1 MLTSPSYNPPMAIAE
16 LPHTRGCLVCGRDN
30 PHGIH
35 LHLSVD
41 DATGIV
47 TSRFTAADHHM
58 GFEGIVH
65 GGLLSTVLDE
75 AMVWAATW
83 TGKRFCVC
91 GELNVRFRRSVQ
103 IGQVVNVEA
112 KITSVR
118 SRLIETE
125 GFLRDQAGQVL
136 VESTG
141 KYVPVSPERNRAVI
155 ETFVSEPQT
164 EQTRRILINA
174 G

>member
-1 MLTSPSYNPPMAIAE
+1 MGIE
-16 LPHTRGCLVCGRDN
+16 LPHTRGCIACGHDN

-35 LHLSVD
+35 LHLNVD
-41 DATGIV
+41 EPTGLV
-47 TSRFTAADHHM
+47 AADFTPAPHHM
-58 GFEGIVH
+58 GFQGIVH

-91 GELNVRFRRSVQ
+91 GELNVRFRHSVP
-103 IGQVVNVEA
+103 IGQPVRVEA
-112 KITSVR
+112 RIASVR

-125 GFLRDQAGQVL
+125 GFLRDATGKVL

-141 KYVPVSPERNRAVI
+141 KYVPVTPDRNRDVI
-155 ETFVSEPQT
+155 ATFVSEPATDPACQRLT
-164 EQTRRILINA
+164 EA
-174 G
+174 S

>member
-1 MLTSPSYNPPMAIAE
+1 MAICE

-41 DATGIV
+41 DAAGIV
-47 TSRFTAADHHM
+47 TSLFTALAHHM

-83 TGKRFCVC
+83 AGKRFCVC
-91 GELNVRFRRSVQ
+91 GELNVRFRQSVR
-103 IGQVVNVEA
+103 IGQIVSVEA
-112 KITSVR
+112 RIASVR

-125 GFLRDQAGQVL
+125 GHLRDADGKVL
-136 VESTG
+136 VEATG

-155 ETFVSEPQT
+155 ETLVAEQQT
-164 EQTRRILINA
+164 EQTRRTLLAA

>member
-1 MLTSPSYNPPMAIAE
+1 MAIAE
-16 LPHTRGCLVCGRDN
+16 LPHTLGCLVCGRDN

-35 LHLSVD
+35 LHLNVD

-47 TSRFTAADHHM
+47 TAQFTPAAHHM

-83 TGKRFCVC
+83 SGKRFCVC
-91 GELNVRFRRSVQ
+91 GELNVRFRRGVQ
-103 IGQVVNVEA
+103 IGQNLNVEA

-125 GFLRDQAGQVL
+125 GFLRDVAGQVL
-136 VESTG
+136 VEASG
-141 KYVPVSPERNRAVI
+141 KYVPVSPDRNRAVM
-155 ETFVSEPQT
+155 ETLVVETGTDPA
-164 EQTRRILINA
+164 RRKLVN
-174 G
+174 GR

>member
-1 MLTSPSYNPPMAIAE
+1 MFVLE
-16 LPHTRGCLVCGRDN
+16 LPHTRGCLACGRDN

-35 LHLSVD
+35 LNLSVD

-47 TSRFTAADHHM
+47 TAQFIAADHHM

-65 GGLLSTVLDE
+65 GGLLATVLDE

-83 TGKRFCVC
+83 SGKRFCVC

-103 IGQVVNVEA
+103 IGQPLNVEA
-112 KITSVR
+112 KITSTR

-125 GFLRDQAGQVL
+125 AFLRDAAGQVL

-164 EQTRRILINA
+164 EQTRRMLLDER
-174 G
+174 

>member
-1 MLTSPSYNPPMAIAE
+1 MAIAE

-47 TSRFTAADHHM
+47 TSQFTAAAHHM

-75 AMVWAATW
+75 AMVWSATW
-83 TGKRFCVC
+83 SGKRFCVC

-112 KITSVR
+112 RITAMR

-125 GFLRDQAGQVL
+125 GFVRDASGLVL
-136 VESTG
+136 AESTG

-155 ETFVSEPQT
+155 ETFVADPATQ
-164 EQTRRILINA
+164 QAHQILSQA
-174 G
+174 S

>member
-1 MLTSPSYNPPMAIAE
+1 MPIAE

-35 LHLSVD
+35 LHLHVD
-41 DATGIV
+41 DSTGIV
-47 TSRFTAADHHM
+47 TSQFTAAPHHM
-58 GFEGIVH
+58 GFEGIAH
-65 GGLLSTVLDE
+65 GGVLSTVLDE

-83 TGKRFCVC
+83 SGKRFCVC

-103 IGQVVNVEA
+103 IGQRIEVEA

-125 GFLRDQAGQVL
+125 GFLRDESGQVL
-136 VESTG
+136 AESTG
-141 KYVPVSPERNRAVI
+141 KYVPVSAERNRAVI
-155 ETFVSEPQT
+155 ETFVAEAHT
-164 EQTRRILINA
+164 DRTRQILWDA
-174 G
+174 R

>member
-1 MLTSPSYNPPMAIAE
+1 MAIAE

-35 LHLSVD
+35 LHLHVD
-41 DATGIV
+41 EATGIV
-47 TSRFTAADHHM
+47 TSQFSPERHHV

-83 TGKRFCVC
+83 SGKRFCVC
-91 GELNVRFRRSVQ
+91 GELNVRFRKSVP
-103 IGQVVNVEA
+103 IGPPVHVEA

-125 GFLRDQAGQVL
+125 GFLRDAAGQVL
-136 VESTG
+136 AESVG
-141 KYVPVSPERNRAVI
+141 KYVPVSAERNRAVI
-155 ETFVSEPQT
+155 DTFVPEPQT
-164 EQTRRILINA
+164 EQTRRTLGDA
-174 G
+174 S

>member
-1 MLTSPSYNPPMAIAE
+1 MPLTE

-35 LHLSVD
+35 LHLHVD

-47 TSRFTAADHHM
+47 TSQFIAASHHM
-58 GFEGIVH
+58 GFEGIAH

-83 TGKRFCVC
+83 SGKRFCVC

-103 IGQVVNVEA
+103 IGQHINVEA

-125 GFLRDQAGQVL
+125 GFLRDESGQVL

-155 ETFVSEPQT
+155 ETFVAERQT
-164 EQTRRILINA
+164 DRTRQILA
-174 G
+174 DAQ

>member
-1 MLTSPSYNPPMAIAE
+1 MAIAE
-16 LPHTRGCLVCGRDN
+16 LPHTHGCLVCGRDN

-35 LHLSVD
+35 LHLNVD

-47 TSRFTAADHHM
+47 TSQFMAAAHHM

-83 TGKRFCVC
+83 SGKRFCVC

-103 IGQVVNVEA
+103 IGQAVTVEA
-112 KITSVR
+112 RITAVR

-125 GFLRDQAGQVL
+125 GFLRDASGLVL
-136 VESTG
+136 AESTG
-141 KYVPVSPERNRAVI
+141 KYVPVSPDRNRAVI
-155 ETFVSEPQT
+155 ETLVVETGTDP
-164 EQTRRILINA
+164 TRLKLVNA
-174 G
+174 QIERRA

>member
-1 MLTSPSYNPPMAIAE
+1 MAIAE

-35 LHLSVD
+35 LHLGVD

-47 TSRFTAADHHM
+47 TSQFTAAAHHM

-83 TGKRFCVC
+83 SGKRFCVC

-103 IGQVVNVEA
+103 IGQRVSVEA

-125 GFLRDQAGQVL
+125 GSLRDAAGKVL
-136 VESTG
+136 VESAG
-141 KYVPVSPERNRAVI
+141 KYVPVSPDRNRAVI
-155 ETFVSEPQT
+155 ETFVLEPGT
-164 EQTRRILINA
+164 DQTRQMLLNA
-174 G
+174 R

>member
-1 MLTSPSYNPPMAIAE
+1 MGPSYNPPMPIAE

-35 LHLSVD
+35 LHLHVD
-41 DATGIV
+41 DASGVV
-47 TSRFTAADHHM
+47 TSQFTAAPHHM
-58 GFEGIVH
+58 GFEGIAH

-83 TGKRFCVC
+83 AGKRFCVA

-103 IGQVVNVEA
+103 IGQVVQLEA
-112 KITSVR
+112 RITSVR

-125 GFLRDQAGQVL
+125 GFLQDASGQVL
-136 VESTG
+136 AESTG
-141 KYVPVSPERNRAVI
+141 KYVPVSAERNRAVI
-155 ETFVSEPQT
+155 ETFVAEPQT
-164 EQTRRILINA
+164 EQTRQKLWNA
-174 G
+174 R